1 MSSKKLGGL
10 DKRASN
16 KRFNTGNKG
25 VGIGLALS
33 GTTPGLQQIAMHS
46 EEVIGSRAGDTGTSS
61 ADRDERLAGEA
72 AAQAE
77 RDRLAEVQAE
87 AARKQRTIDE
97 QNARDEEA
105 RKKLREAQ
113 GGGFAANILS
123 GGGLTFGGNARRR
136 LAGS

>member
-10 DKRASN
+10 DKRARN

-33 GTTPGLQQIAMHS
+33 GIPGLQQTAMHS

>member
-33 GTTPGLQQIAMHS
+33 GIPGLQQAAMHS